1 MKKII
6 LVACLLGV
14 VSCIRAQQI
23 AFPGAEGYGKW
34 TTGGRGGRVLTV
46 TNLNEW

>member
-23 AFPGAEGYGKW
+23 AFQKPKDMGNGLPADVVG
-34 TTGGRGGRVLTV
+34 VC
-46 TNLNEW
+46 